1 MFGKSNKIPAV
12 QSIIGTGTM
21 IIGDISF
28 EGGLRID
35 GIVRGNIQSIEGIPS
50 MLHISEQAKIDGE
63 IHAAHLIIAGTINGP
78 VYATKLLELEPKAR
92 VKGDVMY
99 NAIEMHQGAIVSGM
113 LKHHDQEEFLS
124 LSATNPSINNTVD
137 AQNK

>member
-1 MFGKSNKIPAV
+1 MFGKSSKVTAV

-21 IIGDISF
+21 IVGDISF

-35 GIVRGNIQSIEGIPS
+35 GMVKGNIQSIEGVPN

-63 IHAAHLIIAGTINGP
+63 IHAAHLIIAGTVNGP
-78 VYATKLLELEPKAR
+78 VYATKLIELLPKAR

-99 NAIEMHQGAIVSGM
+99 NAIEMHHGAIVSGM
-113 LKHHDQEEFLS
+113 LKHHAHEDSLLLS
-124 LSATNPSINNTVD
+124 DTNLS
-137 AQNK
+137 NKPDNKK